1 MTLLNHRK
9 LSLYRYNLP
18 SQRRSSK
25 CLSCFGPAETE
36 AKLAS
41 LVGSLAAFKCLSP
54 AAETASPPAEAQSP
68 EPPVVEPPVVPVSAS
83 FLPGPEAKPPEP
95 SVDDQLLSAFDA
107 VAGTEFPPANRVE
120 DLYPFLNRRVLTPTG
135 PATLLQCLGED
146 TIRVQVPGE

>member
-1 MTLLNHRK
+1 M
-9 LSLYRYNLP
+9 P
-18 SQRRSSK
+18 GQRRSSK

-68 EPPVVEPPVVPVSAS
+68 EPPVVEPPVVPVSAPS
-83 FLPGPEAKPPEP
+83 NFGPETKPPEP
-95 SVDDQLLSAFDA
+95 SVGDQLLSAFDA